1 MKVLNRLLRL
11 LQQIINK
18 LESSQV
24 GLVSWLIVFFSF
36 VFLRNFLD
44 SLVVFSNP
52 RWQFFFLHAPALY
65 LALFLCFI
73 LLNYFL
79 TKERI
84 EKISR
89 ISLWTAPLLLLP
101 PLIELFVF
109 RGAVVIAKYNEL
121 APRISGIKDFLGLFF
136 KYMFFNPNGLLYFGG
151 SSSVLSGLSADVKNI
166 LKYNYGLRIELNIIL
181 LFFLFYIFFK
191 TRSVW
196 KVFLGLGGA
205 YLIFFVMGYFPYF
218 FTTLLGLPNSSAS
231 FHNVSKLNPGFEW
244 NYILF
249 ALYFILIFILATAWF
264 YIYDKKKL
272 IALVKNLRI
281 FRIGLY
287 LGALYYGIYLAQP
300 TWRFGFFDWLI
311 IILASLAVVF
321 SWLFAVGSNDL
332 MDEQADK
339 MNKPERPL
347 PSGVFARSEVKSLN
361 IIFRIVSYVCA
372 LVAGYGFFITILVR
386 SAISYLYSNPPF
398 RLKKIPLVATFC
410 IAGGVLLGVM
420 GGYLLLSDNSLYNFP
435 VKLAGLILAV
445 LTLSTN
451 VIHLK
456 DERGDKQDQV
466 WTIPVIFGLARG
478 KKIVGWLTAVS
489 FLIPPVIYFE
499 HCRFLIIPSL
509 ICAGLSYYLINR
521 QNFKEWPVFLLYCFY
536 TIPVA
541 LYLY

>member
-1 MKVLNRLLRL
+1 MKVF
-11 LQQIINK
+11 QKINSLIYQLIDK
-18 LESSQV
+18 LENQKIDV
-24 GLVSWLIVFFSF
+24 IGWLVIFFCF
-36 VFLRNFLD
+36 VFIRIFLENLI
-44 SLVVFSNP
+44 SPAQFK
-52 RWQFFFLHAPALY
+52 WQFFFLHGPAFY
-65 LALFLCFI
+65 LFSFLLFI
-73 LLNYFL
+73 LLLYLL
-79 TKERI
+79 TKEKI
-84 EKISR
+84 EKITK
-89 ISLWTAPLLLLP
+89 ISLWLAPLLLLP
-101 PLIELFVF
+101 PILELIVF
-109 RGAVVIAKYNEL
+109 RGGMVVSRYTEFAGWV
-121 APRISGIKDFLGLFF
+121 AGIRDIFRVFLNFILFGS
-136 KYMFFNPNGLLYFGG
+136 KGLLYFG
-151 SSSVLSGLSADVKNI
+151 SLFSGPGKLLNDFKDVFT
-166 LKYNYGLRIELNIIL
+166 YNYGIRIELDLVL
-181 LFFLFYIFFK
+181 LFLLSYVFLK
-191 TRSVW
+191 TRSIL
-196 KVFLGLGGA
+196 KTFSALLGS
-205 YLIFFVMGYFPYF
+205 YLIIFILMYFPYF
-218 FTTLLGLPNSSAS
+218 FTALLGLPNSSAS

-281 FRIGLY
+281 FRIVLY

-300 TWRFGFFDWLI
+300 TFCFGFFDWLI

-361 IIFRIVSYVCA
+361 IVFRIASYVCA